1 MSIKGFFKTNQIEDF
16 QNRIELLEKQYKKI
30 NTFEVYIKRF
40 MKLEQNVELIKLQE
54 RRRNEEEKKNQENI
68 ENNREMEQRVY
79 AKIEKMIKI
88 ETGQI
93 QKKFAHMEQKFM
105 KLEREFL
112 LLQNQYKEKE
122 KEMESLKKE
131 VKEHKIFPNNQPVI
145 LQEVHIDKL
154 VMDKYEQN
162 NNLGQLG
169 INNLNGKLNIGASYD
184 KGVIPYELAEEW
196 KENMEKLNKEKEK
209 EEKD

>member
-1 MSIKGFFKTNQIEDF
+1 MSIKGFFKTNQIEDI
-16 QNRIELLEKQYKKI
+16 QNKIELLEKQYKKI

-40 MKLEQNVELIKLQE
+40 MKLEQNVELIKLKE
-54 RRRNEEEKKNQENI
+54 RRRNEEGKKNQENI
-68 ENNREMEQRVY
+68 ENNREMERRVY
-79 AKIEKMIKI
+79 AKI

-122 KEMESLKKE
+122 KEMEALKKE
-131 VKEHKIFPNNQPVI
+131 VEEHKIFPNNQPVI
-145 LQEVHIDKL
+145 FQEVHIDKL